1 MPNYILIVDDNPD
14 AREILE
20 RIAHS
25 LGYETRTARNGIEA
39 LEQIAKELPALILL
53 DLMMPEMGG
62 FAVMSHL
69 SKSPDLRQI
78 PVIVFSACDA
88 PQLLGTLRQRNVAGV
103 LKKGQCTI
111 SEMATSIKGAL
122 ERSAAEPSRQHVVN
136 QITP

>member
-1 MPNYILIVDDNPD
+1 MLTYILIVDDNPD

-25 LGYETRTARNGIEA
+25 LGYETRTACNGVEA
-39 LEQIAKELPALILL
+39 LEQINKELPALILL

-62 FAVMSHL
+62 FAVLSHL
-69 SKSPDLRQI
+69 SKFPDLRQV

-88 PQLLGTLRQRNVAGV
+88 SQLSGALRQRNVAGV

-111 SEMATSIKGAL
+111 SEMVTTIKGVL
-122 ERSAAEPSRQHVVN
+122 EHSTAEPSRQHAVN
-136 QITP
+136 QIAP